1 MLKSVPVIQPVQSN
15 MSKNC
20 SSKCA
25 MPPLGMVKAGENVF
39 QIMFHSNCVRI
50 YMYAGTFVNRVTVFC
65 RGRDFATF
73 LLKYSKCRI
82 QNHLGAPFVAY

>member
-39 QIMFHSNCVRI
+39 QIMFHSIVWEYTCMQV
-50 YMYAGTFVNRVTVFC
+50 
-65 RGRDFATF
+65 
-73 LLKYSKCRI
+73 LLWIGLQCSAEAAILRHSC
-82 QNHLGAPFVAY
+82 